1 MEKLG
6 GYTKPE
12 ANSYFIHISKMK
24 RANPKKWICPLKD
37 DIASISII

>member
-12 ANSYFIHISKMK
+12 ANSCFMHIS
-24 RANPKKWICPLKD
+24 
-37 DIASISII
+37 

>member
-12 ANSYFIHISKMK
+12 ANSYFMHIS
-24 RANPKKWICPLKD
+24 
-37 DIASISII
+37 

>member
-12 ANSYFIHISKMK
+12 ANSCFIYHKNEK
-24 RANPKKWICPLKD
+24 GKPHNKDLPLFKN
-37 DIASISII
+37 DITTN